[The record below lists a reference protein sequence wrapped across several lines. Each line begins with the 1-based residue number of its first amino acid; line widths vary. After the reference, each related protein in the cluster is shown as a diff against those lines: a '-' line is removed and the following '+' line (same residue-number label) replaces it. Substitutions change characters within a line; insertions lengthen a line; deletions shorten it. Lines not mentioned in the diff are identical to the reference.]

1 MKSGQGAEPREVY
14 QRPELKHADDIHI
27 VGQTG
32 KTTIRRLDTLD
43 KLLRDGKIDGP
54 QYSAGMDYLR
64 IVENYFASASGL
76 AKLSDEAGR
85 VGGGGDPIR
94 LYLKAR
100 PVREGKG
107 YIPTQRPRNPS
118 HTRSHSDGWNKA
130 RFDAM
135 GEFSRM
141 ARLVS
146 ALPRDPRQ
154 ALCVLVIDPNR
165 PDTPTLTLAQ
175 ASRRMFGYTDARRYA
190 KLVRWLTVALDEID
204 GELLQRRAA

>member
-1 MKSGQGAEPREVY
+1 MTGDSGQREVY

-43 KLLRDGKIDGP
+43 KLLRDGKIDHV

-85 VGGGGDPIR
+85 VGGDGDPIR

-100 PVREGKG
+100 PWRDGKG
-107 YIPTQRPRNPS
+107 YIPTQRPRNPT
-118 HTRSHSDGWNKA
+118 HVRARSDGWNKA

-165 PDTPTLTLAQ
+165 PDLPSLSMA
-175 ASRRMFGYTDARRYA
+175 AACRRMLGSDRARSYA
-190 KLVRWLTVALDEID
+190 TMTRWLVEALNEVD
-204 GELLQRRAA
+204 GELIAQRQAA